1 MESRN
6 EAILQGIIDGTDSSE
21 FPAPQSRV
29 EALLLQVLDK
39 INQGGGGGGGGT
51 SDYTQLS
58 NKPSINSVTLTGNK
72 SLSDLGIAST
82 WVGTAVEYAA
92 LAPDYDPDTLYFIR
106 E

>member
-1 MESRN
+1 MDMLD
-6 EAILQGIIDGTDSSE
+6 ILL
-21 FPAPQSRV
+21 A
-29 EALLLQVLDK
+29 
-39 INQGGGGGGGGT
+39 GGSGGGGGT

-72 SLSDLGIAST
+72 SLSDFGIAPT
-82 WVGTAVEYAA
+82 WVGTAEQYAA